1 MDAVSFPM
9 MSSPCA
15 ITSALLPLNFLFHA
29 GSGLV
34 LLLLPFWCVHACLYP
49 TTFWYTCLMFVLH
62 EFDQFNLLHQGIR
75 KEAEWLIRNLKHNSG
90 GSISTSM
97 KIRQSAL
104 KFALEKYGEL
114 EPYKNQEISES
125 ESESEM
131 SSDSDDD
138 VAGIEDNYMVWCMFW
153 KNMS

>member
-1 MDAVSFPM
+1 
-9 MSSPCA
+9 
-15 ITSALLPLNFLFHA
+15 
-29 GSGLV
+29 
-34 LLLLPFWCVHACLYP
+34 
-49 TTFWYTCLMFVLH
+49 MFVLH

-90 GSISTSM
+90 DSISTSM

-131 SSDSDDD
+131 SSDSDYD

-153 KNMS
+153 KNMSWFFLQNGESLMLQLTHMYDFGFLPGGLLFWRLLETFID

>member
-1 MDAVSFPM
+1 
-9 MSSPCA
+9 
-15 ITSALLPLNFLFHA
+15 
-29 GSGLV
+29 
-34 LLLLPFWCVHACLYP
+34 
-49 TTFWYTCLMFVLH
+49 MFVLH
-62 EFDQFNLLHQGIR
+62 EFDQFNFLHQGIR

-90 GSISTSM
+90 DSISTSM

-125 ESESEM
+125 ESESESEM
-131 SSDSDDD
+131 SSDSDYD